1 MRWPIQEHRET
12 QMQDKIREATKYI
25 ITIERE
31 DYEPLSDTHDKIQ
44 VSFRSDKYCT
54 REYIQN
60 LKAALFTILD
70 HETYKQQREEN
81 DERL

>member
-1 MRWPIQEHRET
+1 
-12 QMQDKIREATKYI
+12 MQDKVREATKYT

-31 DYEPLSDTHDKIQ
+31 DYEPVSGTHNRIQ
-44 VSFRSDKYCT
+44 VSFRSDKYGT

-70 HETYKQQREEN
+70 HETHKQHKEEN
-81 DERL
+81 DERLQKKTD

>member
-1 MRWPIQEHRET
+1 MWQTVQKFREA
-12 QMQDKIREATKYI
+12 QMQDKVREATKYV

-31 DYEPLSDTHDKIQ
+31 DYEPVSDTHDKIK

-70 HETYKQQREEN
+70 HETHKQQKEES
-81 DERL
+81 DE